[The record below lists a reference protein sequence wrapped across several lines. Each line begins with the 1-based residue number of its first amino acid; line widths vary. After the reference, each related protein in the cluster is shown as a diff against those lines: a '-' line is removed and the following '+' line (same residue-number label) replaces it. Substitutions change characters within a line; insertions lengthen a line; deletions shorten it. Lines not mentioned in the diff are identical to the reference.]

1 MSTLRLL
8 IVEDD
13 EQDIKTCRDTVERYR
28 EENRRDIELVEFR
41 NIDDA
46 LKGVDSTFDGAIV
59 DLKFGIQGN
68 EGNQIIRKINESF
81 LRIPIAIFTGNP
93 DNLNETDIENIG
105 IFIKGEATYDEVLDR
120 FWNIYDT
127 GLTRIL
133 GGRGIIEEN
142 LNRVFL
148 NNLLPLMPKWELYG
162 KADSERTE
170 RALLRLTLNH
180 LSHLLDDDEESRFPE
195 EVYLAPPLTQAIR
208 TGSVVRDKQ
217 DDRWFVVMTP
227 ACDLVVRENG
237 ERNTDK
243 ILVVEVDPG
252 TSLFPWFEDTEL
264 SKNKQGKLRTA
275 LRNNYSTYYHWLP
288 SIDSFQGGFLNFRK
302 LFALDENV
310 FSERFETPPLIQIAP
325 SFLKD
330 VVGRFSSYYA
340 RQGQPD
346 IDYSEFLSAKSG
358 SKN

>member
-1 MSTLRLL
+1 MNTFKILL
-8 IVEDD
+8 IEDEKEQKEIFEDAVEVFNSKNDCTL
-13 EQDIKTCRDTVERYR
+13 EHDIAG
-28 EENRRDIELVEFR
+28 
-41 NIDDA
+41 NIQEAKDKLD
-46 LKGVDSTFDGAIV
+46 GSFDGAII
-59 DLKFGIQGN
+59 DLKLGDDEEGGN
-68 EGNQIIRKINESF
+68 EIVRELGES
-81 LRIPIAIFTGNP
+81 LARIPVTFVTAFP
-93 DNLNETDIENIG
+93 DL
-105 IFIKGEATYDEVLDR
+105 VLDHPLVISTRSRDEGTYESDLQR
-120 FWNIYDT
+120 FQAICDT

-133 GGRGIIEEN
+133 GGRGIIEKN

-148 NNLLPLMPKWELYG
+148 HNLLPLMPKWELYG

-195 EVYLAPPLTQAIR
+195 EVYLAPPLTQDIR

-217 DDRWFVVMTP
+217 DDRWFGVMTP

-264 SKNKQGKLRTA
+264 SNNKRGKLRTA
-275 LRNNYSTYYHWLP
+275 FRNNHSTYYHWLP
-288 SIDSFQGGFLNFRK
+288 PIDSFQGGFLNFRK
-302 LFALDENV
+302 LFALNENV
-310 FSERFETPPLIQIAP
+310 FSERFEIPPLIQIAP
-325 SFLKD
+325 SFVKD

-346 IDYSEFLSAKSG
+346 IDYSEILSEKSG
-358 SKN
+358 NAD